1 MRVICIALLF
11 FSSLIGHSQAVRL
24 EKWPARLQLFPRDSL
39 SHAIVPIAGR
49 VSTDSVR
56 LLSLVVRRDQTL
68 YQYSRI
74 KTDPATGRFAFNPV
88 IKAEAHQYSFDL
100 FLHNATGDS
109 VRVARRDSIVSGDV
123 FLVNGQSNAVGRFDE
138 YVQSPFYRS
147 FGVNNGDVQYNPAD
161 TAWCLTNTAEGL
173 NAEWN
178 VALQRLI
185 LEKHG
190 IPTAIMNGAAGST
203 SISQHAIRDA
213 TNPASLNTLYG
224 RLLYRA
230 TKAGVAGR
238 VRAMIWRQGE
248 AEAANNPADYE
259 RIYPQLYVNW
269 KRDYPGLKKVY
280 HTQINLLTNNKTT
293 AGSLRD
299 YQRRSKTIFGDNEP
313 ITTVGLPAY
322 QGLHYSE
329 AGYRQFGA
337 ELFRLVA
344 RDFYKATDSSNVA
357 SPNIQKIFYST
368 SDQTEITLEFDPG
381 QVMRWPADTTV
392 TNPTSKARY
401 IQSMTNFLYTDYP
414 SGEAGIVRTVR
425 ESGNR
430 LVLTLTKASNA
441 KTLTYLPSF
450 YQDSE
455 LGFYAGPTIKNR
467 RGMRAL
473 TFYQTLIS
481 PLLPTPSLRAI
492 PVDTVAIRLAWNTT
506 GTTTVGQWL
515 IERADSTGQFRL
527 LVTLPGTTTT
537 FTDRRLGDKAN
548 LLRVGAIYQYR
559 IRSLNASS
567 ESAYSPVATASM
579 RLILSVDEKLP
590 IIEAVSLAA
599 PGLAIIVPN
608 PATDQAGV
616 QLPADWTG
624 DTVTLIITNE
634 MGTPVVR
641 RTERV
646 PARARYLPIS
656 VSDLPTG
663 TYILTMR
670 HRSGAVQGRLLV
682 VR

>member
-1 MRVICIALLF
+1 MRVTWIALLF
-11 FSSLIGHSQAVRL
+11 FGSLVGHAQTVRL

-39 SHAIVPIAGR
+39 SQAVVPIAGR
-49 VSTDSVR
+49 VLTDSVR
-56 LLSLVVRRDQTL
+56 LLSLVVRRDQAL
-68 YQYSRI
+68 HQYVRT
-74 KTDPATGRFAFNPV
+74 KTDPATGRFVFSPI

-123 FLVNGQSNAVGRFDE
+123 FLVHGQSNAVGRFDE

-147 FGVNNGDVQYNPAD
+147 FGVNNGDVPYNPAD
-161 TAWCLTNTAEGL
+161 TAWCLTNTTEGL

-185 LEKHG
+185 LEQYG

-203 SISQHAIRDA
+203 SISQHAIREA

-248 AEAANNPADYE
+248 AEATNNPADYE
-259 RIYPQLYVNW
+259 RIYPQLYANW

-280 HTQINLLTNNKTT
+280 HTQINLLTNDKIT

-299 YQRRSKTIFGDNEP
+299 YQRRSKTIFGDNVP
-313 ITTVGLPAY
+313 IATVGLPAY

-344 RDFYKATDSSNVA
+344 RDFYGAIDNSNVA

-381 QVMRWPADTTV
+381 QVMRWPADTTL
-392 TNPTSKARY
+392 TNPASKVRY
-401 IQSMTNFLYTDYP
+401 VQSMANFLYTDYP
-414 SGEAGIVRTVR
+414 LGEAGIVRSVR

-441 KTLTYLPSF
+441 QTLTYLPSS
-450 YQDSE
+450 YRDNE
-455 LGFYAGPTIKNR
+455 LGFYAGPTIKNQ

-473 TFYQTLIS
+473 TFYQTPIM

-492 PVDTVAIRLAWNTT
+492 PVDTAAIRLAWNTT
-506 GTTTVGQWL
+506 GTAVDQWI
-515 IERADSTGQFRL
+515 IERADSTGQFRPIA
-527 LVTLPGTTTT
+527 TLPGTTTT
-537 FTDRRLGDKAN
+537 FTDQRLGDKAA

-559 IRSLNASS
+559 VRSFNSLS

-579 RLILSVDEKLP
+579 RLILSVNEELP
-590 IIEAVSLAA
+590 VIEAVSLAA

-608 PATDQAGV
+608 PAVDQAGV
-616 QLPADWTG
+616 ELPPDWTG
-624 DTVTLIITNE
+624 DTVTLLIASQI
-634 MGTPVVR
+634 GTPIVH

-646 PARARYLPIS
+646 PAGARYLPIS
-656 VSDLPTG
+656 VSNLPTG
-663 TYILTMR
+663 TYVLTVR
-670 HRSGAVQGRLLV
+670 HRSDGIQGRLLV

>member
-1 MRVICIALLF
+1 MV
-11 FSSLIGHSQAVRL
+11 GHAQTVRL

-39 SHAIVPIAGR
+39 SQAVVPIAGR
-49 VSTDSVR
+49 VLADGVR
-56 LLSLVVRRDQTL
+56 LLSLVVRRDQAL
-68 YQYSRI
+68 HQYVRT
-74 KTDPATGRFAFNPV
+74 KTDPATGRFVFNPI

-123 FLVNGQSNAVGRFDE
+123 FLVHGQSNAVGRFDE

-147 FGVNNGDVQYNPAD
+147 FGVNNGDVPYNPAD
-161 TAWCLTNTAEGL
+161 TAWCLTNTTEGL

-185 LEKHG
+185 LEQYG

-203 SISQHAIRDA
+203 SISQHAIREA

-259 RIYPQLYVNW
+259 RIYPQLYANW

-280 HTQINLLTNNKTT
+280 HTQINLLTNDKIT

-299 YQRRSKTIFGDNEP
+299 YQRRSKTIFGDNVP
-313 ITTVGLPAY
+313 IATVGLPAY

-344 RDFYKATDSSNVA
+344 RDFYGAIDNSNVA

-381 QVMRWPADTTV
+381 QVMRWPADTTL
-392 TNPTSKARY
+392 TNPASKARY
-401 IQSMTNFLYTDYP
+401 VQSMANFLYTDYP
-414 SGEAGIVRTVR
+414 LGEAGIVRSVR

-441 KTLTYLPSF
+441 QTLTYLPSS
-450 YQDSE
+450 YRDNE
-455 LGFYAGPTIKNR
+455 LGFYAGPTIKNQ

-473 TFYQTLIS
+473 TFYQTSIM

-492 PVDTVAIRLAWNTT
+492 PVDTVAIRLAWNAT
-506 GTTTVGQWL
+506 GTAVDQWI
-515 IERADSTGQFRL
+515 IERADSTGQFRPIA
-527 LVTLPGTTTT
+527 TLPGTTTT
-537 FTDRRLGDKAN
+537 FTDQRLGDKAA

-559 IRSLNASS
+559 VRSFNSLS

-579 RLILSVDEKLP
+579 RLILSVNEELP
-590 IIEAVSLAA
+590 VIEAVSLAA

-608 PATDQAGV
+608 PAIDQAGV
-616 QLPADWTG
+616 ELPPEWTG
-624 DTVTLIITNE
+624 DTVTLLIASQI
-634 MGTPVVR
+634 GTPIVH

-646 PARARYLPIS
+646 PAGARYLPIS
-656 VSDLPTG
+656 VSNLPTG
-663 TYILTMR
+663 TYVLTVL
-670 HRSGAVQGRLLV
+670 HRLGGIQGRLLV

>member
-1 MRVICIALLF
+1 MRVTGVILFF
-11 FSSLIGHSQAVRL
+11 FSSLAGHAQTVRL

-39 SHAIVPIAGR
+39 SQAVVPIAGR

-68 YQYSRI
+68 YQYTRT
-74 KTDPATGRFAFNPV
+74 KTDPATGRFAFKPI

-123 FLVNGQSNAVGRFDE
+123 YLVMGQSNAVGRFDE
-138 YVQSPFYRS
+138 EVRSPFYRS
-147 FGVNNGDVQYNPAD
+147 FGVNNGDVPYNPAD
-161 TAWCLTNTAEGL
+161 TAWCLTNTTEGL

-178 VALQRLI
+178 VAMQRLI
-185 LEKHG
+185 LEKYG
-190 IPTAIMNGAAGST
+190 IPTALINGAAGAT
-203 SISQHAIRDA
+203 SISEHASREA
-213 TNPASLNTLYG
+213 ANPASLNTLYG

-230 TKAGVAGR
+230 TRAGVADK
-238 VRAMIWRQGE
+238 VRAMVWRQGE
-248 AEAANNPADYE
+248 AEAANDPADYE
-259 RIYPQLYVNW
+259 RIYPQLYANW

-280 HTQINLLTNNKTT
+280 HTQVNLLTNNKAT

-313 ITTVGLPAY
+313 IATVGLPAY
-322 QGLHYSE
+322 QGLHYAE
-329 AGYRQFGA
+329 AGYRQFGL

-344 RDFYKATDSSNVA
+344 RDFYKAIDTSNVA
-357 SPNIQKIFYST
+357 SPNIRKIFFST
-368 SDQTEITLEFDPG
+368 PDQTEITLEFDPG
-381 QVMRWPADTTV
+381 QVMRWPADTAIV
-392 TNPTSKARY
+392 NPVSKARY
-401 IQSMTNFLYTDYP
+401 VQAMTNFLYADYP
-414 SGEAGIVRTVR
+414 SGEAGTVR
-425 ESGNR
+425 SVRETGNR
-430 LVLTLTKASNA
+430 LVLTLTKASTA

-455 LGFYAGPTIKNR
+455 LGFYAGPTIKNQ

-473 TFYQTLIS
+473 TFYQTPIS
-481 PLLPTPSLRAI
+481 SLLPTPSLRAI
-492 PVDTVAIRLAWNTT
+492 PVDTVAIRLNWTTT
-506 GTTTVGQWL
+506 GAAVTQWL
-515 IERADSTGQFRL
+515 IERADSTGQFRF
-527 LVTLPGTTTT
+527 VATLPGTTTT
-537 FTDRRLGDKAN
+537 FSDQRLADKAN
-548 LLRVGAIYQYR
+548 PLRIGTLYQYR
-559 IRSLNASS
+559 IRSVDALA
-567 ESAYSPVATASM
+567 ESAYSPVVTASM
-579 RLILSVDEKLP
+579 GRILSAADELH

-599 PGLAIIVPN
+599 PGPATIVPN

-624 DTVTLIITNE
+624 DTVMLLITNE
-634 MGTPVVR
+634 RGTPVVR

-646 PARARYLPIS
+646 SAGARYFPIS

-663 TYILTMR
+663 TYVLTMR
-670 HRSGAVQGRLLV
+670 HRLGAVQGRLLI

>member
-1 MRVICIALLF
+1 MKVTWIALLF
-11 FSSLIGHSQAVRL
+11 FGSLVGHAQTVRL

-39 SHAIVPIAGR
+39 SQAVVPIAGR
-49 VSTDSVR
+49 VLTDSVR
-56 LLSLVVRRDQTL
+56 LLSLVVRRDQAL
-68 YQYSRI
+68 HQYVRT
-74 KTDPATGRFAFNPV
+74 KTDPATGRFVFSPI

-123 FLVNGQSNAVGRFDE
+123 FLVHGQSNAVGRFDE

-147 FGVNNGDVQYNPAD
+147 FGVNNGDVPYNPAD
-161 TAWCLTNTAEGL
+161 TAWCLTNTTEGL

-185 LEKHG
+185 LEQYG

-203 SISQHAIRDA
+203 SISQHAIREA

-248 AEAANNPADYE
+248 AEATNNPADYE
-259 RIYPQLYVNW
+259 RIYPQLYANW

-280 HTQINLLTNNKTT
+280 HTQINLLTNDKIT

-299 YQRRSKTIFGDNEP
+299 YQRRSKTIFGDNVP
-313 ITTVGLPAY
+313 IATVGLPAY

-344 RDFYKATDSSNVA
+344 RDFYGAIDNSNVA

-381 QVMRWPADTTV
+381 QVMRWPADTTL
-392 TNPTSKARY
+392 TNPASKARY
-401 IQSMTNFLYTDYP
+401 VQSMANFLYTDYP
-414 SGEAGIVRTVR
+414 LGEAGIVRSVR

-441 KTLTYLPSF
+441 QTLTYLPSS
-450 YQDSE
+450 YRDNE
-455 LGFYAGPTIKNR
+455 LGFYAGPTIKNQ

-473 TFYQTLIS
+473 TFYQTSIM

-492 PVDTVAIRLAWNTT
+492 PVDTVAIRLAWNAT
-506 GTTTVGQWL
+506 GTAVDQWI
-515 IERADSTGQFRL
+515 IERADSTGQFRPIA
-527 LVTLPGTTTT
+527 TLPGTTTT
-537 FTDRRLGDKAN
+537 FTDQRLGDKAA

-559 IRSLNASS
+559 VRSFNSLS

-579 RLILSVDEKLP
+579 RLILSVNEELP
-590 IIEAVSLAA
+590 VIEAVSLAA

-608 PATDQAGV
+608 PAIDQAGV
-616 QLPADWTG
+616 ELPPEWTG
-624 DTVTLIITNE
+624 DTVTLLIASQI
-634 MGTPVVR
+634 GTPIVH

-646 PARARYLPIS
+646 PAGARYLPIS
-656 VSDLPTG
+656 VSNLPTG
-663 TYILTMR
+663 TYVLTVL
-670 HRSGAVQGRLLV
+670 HRLGGIQGRLLV